1 MKRVEIIGQLSFEV
15 MQGCTK
21 VVKGQAI
28 KKNFFELAITNVM
41 QS

>member
-21 VVKGQAI
+21 VVKGQAM
-28 KKNFFELAITNVM
+28 KKKFELAITNVM